1 MLVCVVAGVTY
12 NGVTIDLHTKT
23 PHNALHRLPMAAGVL
38 TVVIGPV
45 LMLAYSFYSHE
56 VILDAEAGTIGF
68 REKGGPR
75 SLN

>member
-1 MLVCVVAGVTY
+1 MV
-12 NGVTIDLHTKT
+12 
-23 PHNALHRLPMAAGVL
+23 AGVL